1 MKIKIAIAS
10 NKNFAKLT
18 LPVVIESLQLSG
30 IENNLIHVFI
40 CGYDKREVI
49 ERDGIT
55 YYHLKQNS
63 YEYSPLIDIVEN
75 ELISDYWF
83 LMHDTCKTGPD
94 FKELLY
100 SNIGDTYPEKVA
112 LTIKPAMSI
121 GLYRYDYLLSV
132 KDKLLSIKN
141 EDYSE
146 STLQEWKAWGVPNED
161 FILWMTEPIPLL
173 PKINHGFIVLGNEN
187 WYNTGSIRRSEHFPG
202 FDIYKNKSNWGQTLP
217 GNMVIR
223 L

>member
-1 MKIKIAIAS
+1 MAYNHVLDGFKTSPREIVENEI
-10 NKNFAKLT
+10 NKLQKLNYNRFFWWRNFA
-18 LPVVIESLQLSG
+18 V
-30 IENNLIHVFI
+30 
-40 CGYDKREVI
+40 
-49 ERDGIT
+49 
-55 YYHLKQNS
+55 KQKPLHK
-63 YEYSPLIDIVEN
+63 YSPLIDIVEN
-75 ELISDYWF
+75 KIESEYWF
-83 LMHDTCKTGPD
+83 LMHDTCKTGPN

-100 SNIGDTYPEKVA
+100 ANIDENLPIKVA
-112 LTIKPAMSI
+112 LTTKPAMSM

-146 STLQEWKAWGVPNED
+146 STLQEWKTWGVPNED
-161 FILWMTEPIPLL
+161 FILWMTEPLPSL
-173 PKINHGFIVLGNEN
+173 PKTDHTMVFIGNEN

-202 FDIYKNKSNWGQTLP
+202 FDIYKNKSNWGQTSP